1 MILTGS
7 DTYNKVQFCL
17 GEVHIKKK
25 KEDFSNTAKILG
37 NNIKQIRT
45 LEKLS
50 QEELAEKIGKSSH
63 FISLVERGESG
74 LSVNTII
81 DICKALNTDTNSIFA
96 GIVKSENTK
105 LNSFLSKSFDTF
117 ECKDKE
123 MVLYLINYIISSK
136 S

>member
-1 MILTGS
+1 M
-7 DTYNKVQFCL
+7 
-17 GEVHIKKK
+17 KK

-81 DICKALNTDTNSIFA
+81 DICKALNSDTNSIFD
-96 GIVKSENTK
+96 GRIKSENTE

-123 MVLYLINYIISSK
+123 MVSYLINYIISSK

>member
-1 MILTGS
+1 M
-7 DTYNKVQFCL
+7 
-17 GEVHIKKK
+17 KK
-25 KEDFSNTAKILG
+25 KEDVSNTAKILG

-45 LEKLS
+45 FEKLS

-96 GIVKSENTK
+96 GIVNTENAT
-105 LNSFLSKSFDTF
+105 LNTFLSKSFDTLG
-117 ECKDKE
+117 EKDKA
-123 MVLYLINYIISSK
+123 MVSYLINYIISSK
-136 S
+136 N